1 MASQQ
6 FFYDNQI
13 RRFLLQ
19 FSRIFSNFECEYG
32 VDDTTGSVGLYRIPV
47 RYGDVS
53 RQAQTILQNNSAN
66 SIPNTPLMTFYVTGL
81 NYARDR
87 VQEPYFVDKKSFRQ
101 RTWVEDVQAPDG
113 GYYET
118 TQGNAFTVERLMPVP
133 YTLEIQLDIWTSN
146 TTQKL
151 QILEQILTLFNPALE
166 IQSTDNYI
174 DWTSLSVVEL
184 TQTQWSNRSVPV
196 GTDDPIDIASL
207 RFSLPIWISPPAKV
221 KKLGVIQ
228 KIIASLYDGGGSG
241 ELSDAV
247 LDNDLLLGNRV
258 KITPYDYD
266 IIVLGAPGSSSP
278 FTVEI
283 QAVASNEIA
292 PETDDGAP
300 YAAEPT
306 VSWGAISDEAGGI
319 RDGITQI
326 RIDNPYD
333 ESIIVGIV
341 TRDPSD
347 DSKLIAVIDEDTVPS
362 NTLLPVDAIVDPQRK
377 WPGNGLP
384 APVTGQRYLL
394 VGSAG
399 NDGGDVL
406 GWRGSLGEDLIAS
419 INNIIEYDGTKW
431 NVVFA
436 GSDNIEYVTNITTG
450 IQYRW
455 ANNQW
460 LKSFQGLYQS
470 GEWYII
476 I

>member
-1 MASQQ
+1 MQS

-19 FSRIFSNFECEYG
+19 FARIFSNFEVEYG
-32 VDDTTGSVGLYRIPV
+32 VDDTTGGVGLYRIPV

-53 RQAQTILQNNSAN
+53 KQAQTILQNNSAN

-87 VQEPYFVDKKSFRQ
+87 VQEPYFVDKKHFRQ
-101 RTWVEDVQAPDG
+101 RTWIDDPQSPDG
-113 GYYET
+113 GYYEQ
-118 TQGNAFTVERLMPVP
+118 TQGNAFTVERIMPVP
-133 YTLEIQLDIWTSN
+133 YTLELQLDIWTSN

-151 QILEQILTLFNPALE
+151 QILEQILTLFNPSLE

-184 TQTQWSNRSVPV
+184 SSTTWSNRSVPV
-196 GTDDPIDIASL
+196 GTDEPIDIASL
-207 RFSLPIWISPPAKV
+207 RFTLPIWISPPAKV

-228 KIIASLYDGGGSG
+228 KIIASLYDSGGDRVPS
-241 ELSDAV
+241 EAV
-247 LDNDLLLGNRV
+247 LNNDLLLGNRV

-266 IIVLGAPGSSSP
+266 IIVLNAPGAANP
-278 FTVEI
+278 FTVEV
-283 QAVASNEIA
+283 QAVANNELDR
-292 PETDDGAP
+292 TDENDVSIVSL
-300 YAAEPT
+300 PT
-306 VSWGAISDEAGGI
+306 PSWESISDEAGGI

-326 RIDNPYD
+326 RIDNPHD
-333 ESIIVGIV
+333 DSVIVGIV
-341 TRDPSD
+341 TRHPTDE
-347 DSKLIAVIDEDTVPS
+347 SKLIAEIDEDTVPA
-362 NTLLPVDAIVDPQRK
+362 NTLPPVDAIVDPQRK
-377 WPGNGLP
+377 WPGEGLP
-384 APVTGQRYLL
+384 LPALGQRYLL

-406 GWRGSLGEDLIAS
+406 GWRGTLGDDLIAS

-431 NVVFA
+431 VVAFDT
-436 GSDNIEYVTNITTG
+436 SEETEYVTNITTG
-450 IQYRW
+450 IQYRYV
-455 ANNQW
+455 NGQW
-460 LKSFQGLYQS
+460 LKSFQGLFQS